1 MLNPAAISFLLCINI
16 LTLFYQISMVHAEN
30 NGNVK
35 VYGFVFEFGTNKPL
49 QGARIN
55 VATSQTSAQT
65 FLAETNA

>member
-1 MLNPAAISFLLCINI
+1 
-16 LTLFYQISMVHAEN
+16 MVHAKN

-55 VATSQTSAQT
+55 VAVSQTLAQT
-65 FLAETNA
+65 FLAETNTSGYFEGYVKSFSE